1 MQIYPQL
8 LSCTCDKTTKS
19 IDETAQLMIKEMFKV
34 IKTFKSTRD
43 EGDLIYDIIPTQCI
57 LPKSLSEDK
66 AKTKWEKFAEEKGI
80 KKKKRSRMVYSEALK
95 KWVPRYGSR
104 SEQNLILQGGVV
116 EVEQSIS
123 KMINEKK
130 KRIAKNRK
138 NAENNKKRALEAKK
152 SKIKNSKN

>member
-8 LSCTCDKTTKS
+8 LSCTCDSASKPMN
-19 IDETAQLMIKEMFKV
+19 EMAQTMIKEMFKT
-34 IKTFKSTRD
+34 IKTFKSTRV
-43 EGDLIYDIIPTQCI
+43 EGDLIYDIVPTQYV
-57 LPKSLSEDK
+57 LPKSMSEDK

-80 KKKKRSRMVYSEALK
+80 KKKKRSRMVYSETLK
-95 KWVPRYGSR
+95 KWVPRYGSQ

-130 KRIAKNRK
+130 KRIAKNKK
-138 NAENNKKRALEAKK
+138 NAENNKKRALETKRSK
-152 SKIKNSKN
+152 SKNAEK